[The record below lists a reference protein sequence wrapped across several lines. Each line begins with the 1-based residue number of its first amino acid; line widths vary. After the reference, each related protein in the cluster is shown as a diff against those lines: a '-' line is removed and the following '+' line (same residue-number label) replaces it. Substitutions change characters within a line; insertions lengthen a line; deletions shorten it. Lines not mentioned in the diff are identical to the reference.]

1 LLNSGKLSGLGYV
14 YWKHVL
20 STLRDVIPVY
30 DRVNK
35 IISLGQDNSYR
46 YLGISKNVRES
57 DLILDAGSGFGNMS
71 SMTQKII
78 SNNVKIIMYDPL
90 IEMLK
95 NSRKHLV
102 VDSLSCGIFENIP
115 FKDETFDIVMCGY
128 SLRDAINLENAISEI
143 HRILKTD
150 GKFIIVDLG
159 KPDNK
164 IIRLGVSIYLKYILK
179 ILAYLVARENG
190 LKFKTL
196 YGTYIRWPEN
206 RILNSM
212 LKKKFSDVK
221 YIKKMIGG
229 SIIVSSIK

>member
-1 LLNSGKLSGLGYV
+1 LSGLGQE

-20 STLRDVIPVY
+20 ATLREVIPVY
-30 DRVNK
+30 NRVNK

-57 DLILDAGSGFGNMS
+57 DIILDAGSGFGNMS
-71 SMTQKII
+71 LMAQKII
-78 SNNVKIIMYDPL
+78 SNNVRIIMYDPL
-90 IEMLK
+90 IEMLQ
-95 NSRKHLV
+95 NSRKRLV

-128 SLRDAINLENAISEI
+128 SLRDAIYLENAISEI
-143 HRILKTD
+143 HRILKKD
-150 GKFIIVDLG
+150 GRFIIVDLG

-164 IIRLGVSIYLKYILK
+164 IIRFGVSVYLKYILK
-179 ILAYLVARENG
+179 ILAYLVAREHG

-206 RILNSM
+206 KILYSM
-212 LKKKFSDVK
+212 LKKKFSDVRYK
-221 YIKKMIGG
+221 KKMIGG

>member
-1 LLNSGKLSGLGYV
+1 MLNSGKLSGLGHV

-20 STLRDVIPVY
+20 SILRDVIPVY

-46 YLGISKNVRES
+46 YLGISKNVKEN
-57 DLILDAGSGFGNMS
+57 DVILDAGSGFGNMS
-71 SMTQKII
+71 LMTQKII
-78 SNNVKIIMYDPL
+78 SKNVRIIMYDPL
-90 IEMLK
+90 MEMLQ

-102 VDSLSCGIFENIP
+102 VDLLSCGIFENIP

-143 HRILKTD
+143 HRILKKD

-164 IIRLGVSIYLKYILK
+164 LIRFGVSIYLKYILK
-179 ILAYLVARENG
+179 ILAYVVARENG